1 MKSEE
6 IVLHWIRQN
15 NFAAKQWQQRRTGQG
30 RSQQF
35 CCGGGPALSGSEQVL
50 YTAPCFY
57 HFRTHMNLEQ
67 IVGRKP
73 PQLKSE
79 GESKIARFLDENSIK
94 YFYEPG
100 VLVYYPRDKARIWYP
115 DFYLPEFTTYIEYFG
130 LSGKQQYDQGIKT
143 KEAIYSKM
151 GLSIIPIFP
160 WTFTEN
166 WEGYIMNELKR
177 KTVDSYK
184 NLMSKPYWRQVR
196 SCREPGLSRTRTTQ
210 YSGPR
215 N

>member
-1 MKSEE
+1 MHK
-6 IVLHWIRQN
+6 
-15 NFAAKQWQQRRTGQG
+15 
-30 RSQQF
+30 
-35 CCGGGPALSGSEQVL
+35 
-50 YTAPCFY
+50 
-57 HFRTHMNLEQ
+57 NLEQ
-67 IVGRKP
+67 IVRQKT

-79 GESKIARFLDENSIK
+79 GESKIARFLEENSIK
-94 YFYEPG
+94 YHYEPG
-100 VLVYYPRDKARIWYP
+100 VLVYYPRDKPRIWYP

-151 GLSIIPIFP
+151 GLSVIPIFP

-166 WEGYIMNELKR
+166 WEGYIMNELKQ

-184 NLMSKPYWRQVR
+184 NLMSKPYWKQVR
-196 SCREPGLSRTRTTQ
+196 SYHEPCLSRARTTQ
-210 YSGPR
+210 YSGPK